1 MFYVSSIPNEHYKIG
16 VTDTEDGVED
26 FFTNKELAKIVKED
40 KINVYGVSY
49 YNYKVTCTVLK
60 PNQTIN
66 SSELQ
71 RRLADWK
78 KVHNQWT
85 GEPVENYLA
94 EAKTGTLITVDYSYV
109 GDGDRRQHNCST
121 ILKKIGDDKWSYKD
135 DENTMSGKVDDSR
148 FAAWALE
155 VACIYSRP
163 KRIGVN

>member
-1 MFYVSSIPNEHYKIG
+1 MFYVSSIVDENTKIG

-40 KINVYGVSY
+40 KINVYGASY
-49 YNYKVTCTVLK
+49 YNYEVECTVLT
-60 PNQTIN
+60 PNITLL
-66 SSELQ
+66 SSKLKELLDAW
-71 RRLADWK
+71 RK
-78 KVHNQWT
+78 FHNPWT
-85 GEPVENYLA
+85 GHPVEDYLA
-94 EAKTGTLITVDYSYV
+94 CAKIGTKIVVDYSYV

-155 VACIYSRP
+155 VSCIYSRP